1 MRKFWNVVKNE
12 ETGQAELRID
22 GPITMEQGFW
32 DWLFDRPDRSAT
44 GLEKAIKAM
53 TGDIIVWINS
63 NGGECFAASVIYTAL
78 KNHKGKVTVKIDGTA
93 ISAASVIAMAGDEIL
108 MSPTSVMMIHNPL
121 TVAQGEVKDMQK
133 AIDILTEVKESI
145 LNAYANKT
153 NISRE
158 EISRMMDSEKWMSA
172 DTAIELGF
180 ADGKL
185 FDEVQDKNVTNGII
199 KGAQLVYNTMDKEEL
214 ATKLKQFLEND
225 KPSSEANN
233 QPSDEEIQS
242 KADFLMLKNKIE
254 LEKLRF

>member
-1 MRKFWNVVKNE
+1 MRQFWNVTNNPD
-12 ETGQAELRID
+12 TGENELRID

-32 DWLFDRPDRSAT
+32 DWLFDKPDRSAT
-44 GLEKAIKAM
+44 GLEKAIKSFN
-53 TGDIIVWINS
+53 GKDITVWVNS

-78 KNHKGKVTVKIDGTA
+78 KNYKGKVTVKIDGTA

-145 LNAYANKT
+145 LNAYVKKT

-158 EISRMMDSEKWMSA
+158 EISEMMDSEKWMSA

-185 FDEVQDKNVTNGII
+185 FDETQNDDIVNGII
-199 KGAQLVYNTMDKEEL
+199 KGAKLVYNSIDKEEL
-214 ATKLKQFLEND
+214 AIKLKQFLENEQ
-225 KPSSEANN
+225 PQNEAND
-233 QPSDEEIQS
+233 QPDNEV
-242 KADFLMLKNKIE
+242 DFLLLKNQIE
-254 LEKLRF
+254 IEKSRF

>member
-1 MRKFWNVVKNE
+1 MRQFWNVENNPD
-12 ETGQAELRID
+12 TGENELRID

-32 DWLFDRPDRSAT
+32 DWLFDKPDRSAT
-44 GLEKAIKAM
+44 GLEKAIKSFN
-53 TGDIIVWINS
+53 GKDITVWINS

-145 LNAYANKT
+145 LNAYTKKT
-153 NISRE
+153 KKSKK
-158 EISRMMDSEKWMSA
+158 EISEMMDNETWMSA
-172 DTAIELGF
+172 DTAIKIGF

-185 FDEVQDKNVTNGII
+185 FDETQNEDVVNGII
-199 KGAQLVYNTMDKEEL
+199 KGAQLVYNSIDKEEL
-214 ATKLKQFLEND
+214 SIKLKQFLEKEQPNN
-225 KPSSEANN
+225 EADDHPNN
-233 QPSDEEIQS
+233 ED
-242 KADFLMLKNKIE
+242 DFLMLKNQIE
-254 LEKLRF
+254 IEKSRF